1 MSSNRNIISGI
12 DWWTIVLFLVIA
24 LFGWLNI
31 YGSSYSFDQ
40 TSIWDFSNRAGK
52 QLVWLATAVVMGAII
67 LMIEEKAY
75 DVLGYIFYAAMIVL
89 LIITPIFAR
98 DIKGSYSWLT
108 IGPIS
113 LQPAEFAKCFT
124 AIAIAKYMS
133 RYGYKV
139 RDLRD
144 LIVPFLLIGVP
155 MLIIVVAQRETGS
168 ALVFIS
174 FLLAFYRQGMSGYVL
189 SWGVA
194 RILLFIL
201 VIRFGEVALPWGM
214 GSVGMLVSTL
224 CIHTIVLGLLIG
236 KEKDLR
242 TAIIMAVG
250 VALCYGIGLIIN
262 IWIAVDFNYVAI
274 ASLAYA
280 AIYLLLQALKQRKSS
295 MGWIVGFVMVSTL
308 LCQGSDFAFHK
319 ILQEHQRK
327 RIEVLLGMKDDPTGV
342 GYNVNQSL
350 IAIGSGQTTG
360 KGFLQGTQT
369 KLKFVP
375 EQDTDFIFCTVGE
388 EWGFVGSAGL
398 LLLYLA
404 LILRIIYIAERQRD
418 KFSMIYAY
426 CVAGILLCH
435 VTINIGMVLGL
446 LPVIGIPLPFFSYG
460 GSSLWGFTILLS
472 IMLRMDAARV
482 NKLQG
487 QM

>member
-1 MSSNRNIISGI
+1 MSSNRSIISGI
-12 DWWTIVLFLVIA
+12 DWWTIILFLMIA

-52 QLVWLATAVVMGAII
+52 QLVWLATAVVMGGII

-75 DVLGYIFYAAMIVL
+75 DVLGYIFYGAMIIL

-98 DIKGSYSWLT
+98 DIKGSLSWLT

-133 RYGYKV
+133 RYGYRV

-144 LIVPFLLIGVP
+144 LTVPFLLIGLP
-155 MLIIVVAQRETGS
+155 MLIIMVAQRETGS

-189 SWGVA
+189 AWGA
-194 RILLFIL
+194 ASAILFIL
-201 VIRFGEVALPWGM
+201 VIRLGEVALPLGL
-214 GSVGMLVSTL
+214 GNVGMLVSTL
-224 CIHTIVLGLLIG
+224 LIITIVLGLLI
-236 KEKDLR
+236 KHEKDVR
-242 TAIIMAVG
+242 SVIILGLG
-250 VALCYGIGLIIN
+250 VALIYGIGLLLN
-262 IWIAVDFNYVAI
+262 IWIAVNFNYIGI
-274 ASLAYA
+274 ASLAFT
-280 AIYLLLQALKQRKSS
+280 AIYLLVEAVKQRKSS
-295 MGWIVGFVMVSTL
+295 MGWMMGFVMVSTL

-319 ILQEHQRK
+319 ILQDHQRK
-327 RIEVLLGMKDDPTGV
+327 RIEVLLGMKDDPHGV

-388 EWGFVGSAGL
+388 EWGFIGSAGL

-418 KFSMIYAY
+418 RFSMIYAY
-426 CVAGILLCH
+426 CVAGILLFH

-460 GSSLWGFTILLS
+460 GSSLWGFTILLA
-472 IMLRMDAARV
+472 IMLRLDAARV
-482 NKLQG
+482 NKMQG
-487 QM
+487 

>member
-1 MSSNRNIISGI
+1 
-12 DWWTIVLFLVIA
+12 
-24 LFGWLNI
+24 
-31 YGSSYSFDQ
+31 
-40 TSIWDFSNRAGK
+40 
-52 QLVWLATAVVMGAII
+52 
-67 LMIEEKAY
+67 
-75 DVLGYIFYAAMIVL
+75 
-89 LIITPIFAR
+89 
-98 DIKGSYSWLT
+98 
-108 IGPIS
+108 
-113 LQPAEFAKCFT
+113 
-124 AIAIAKYMS
+124 MS

-189 SWGVA
+189 SWGVVS
-194 RILLFIL
+194 ILLFIL
-201 VIRFGEVALPWGM
+201 VIRFGEIALPWGM

-242 TAIIMAVG
+242 TAIIMALG

-295 MGWIVGFVMVSTL
+295 MGWIVGFIMISTL

-426 CVAGILLCH
+426 CVAGILLFH